1 MKLNIIAYSL
11 AAMLFVGCSKREGS
25 TKIVEAFPETA
36 TIRCSNKMA
45 IDSVLLSYP
54 VMKVDGD
61 YCCIADMGSRSEF
74 FYIFSYPSMKF
85 VKSFGTLGNA
95 SNEISGLTAF
105 DFRDGRVSALCHT
118 DRTIKIFDID
128 SPDIPQVIRIKHD
141 ENYNAVCDG
150 RDSTYYLYAMNGDN
164 RIVRVG
170 SDGQVISAGLK
181 SETLKKKY
189 PTMTSNYIWQGF
201 IRKKDDKIA
210 VPCVAGDV
218 IDITDSSFA
227 SNIRVVGK
235 LGLPHVEEKVTDAYT
250 SYMLH
255 YHTYSDLVFGENLY
269 ALFLCYDMAN
279 YPKGEHLKSV
289 RVFDYDGN
297 PVKELIMEDD
307 PEATSFYVDEDRKRM
322 YVAVSDSEEQIWV
335 YEL

>member
-1 MKLNIIAYSL
+1 MRLNIIAYSL
-11 AAMLFVGCSKREGS
+11 AAMLFVSCSKRENN
-25 TKIVEAFPETA
+25 TKTVEAFPESA

-61 YCCIADMGSRSEF
+61 YCCIADMGARSEF
-74 FYIFSYPSMKF
+74 FYIFRYPSMKF
-85 VKSFGTLGNA
+85 LKSFGTLGNA
-95 SNEISGLTAF
+95 SNEIAGLTAF
-105 DFRDGRVSALCHT
+105 DFKDGRVSALCHT
-118 DRTIKIFDID
+118 DRSNKIFDID
-128 SPDIPQVIRIKHD
+128 NPSIPQVIRIRHD
-141 ENYNAVCDG
+141 QDYYTVCDG

-170 SDGQVISAGLK
+170 FDGTVISEGLK
-181 SETLKKKY
+181 SETLKKEY
-189 PTMTSNYIWQGF
+189 PTMTSNYIWQSF
-201 IRKKDDKIA
+201 IRKKGDKI
-210 VPCVAGDV
+210 VVSCVAGDV

-235 LGLPHVEEKVTDAYT
+235 LGLPHVEEKVTNAYT

-255 YHTYSDLVFGENLY
+255 YHTYSDMVLGDNMY
-269 ALFLCYDMAN
+269 ALFKSYDMVN
-279 YPKGEHLKSV
+279 YPKGEHLNSV

-297 PVKELIMEDD
+297 PVKELIMEDNL
-307 PEATSFYVDEDRKRM
+307 EATSFHVDEHRKKM
-322 YVAVSDSEEQIWV
+322 YVAVSDSEKQIWE